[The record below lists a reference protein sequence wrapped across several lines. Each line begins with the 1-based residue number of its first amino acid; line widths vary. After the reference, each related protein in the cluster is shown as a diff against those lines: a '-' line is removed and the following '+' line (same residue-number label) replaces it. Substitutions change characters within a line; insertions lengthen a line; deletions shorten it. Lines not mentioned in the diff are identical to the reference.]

1 MVRDK
6 VGRHRWSRGLINFV
20 IYSDVTIFASERF
33 DAVTEHVMVLCAF
46 TTDGKSF
53 EQIGQIRSRPKIT

>member
-20 IYSDVTIFASERF
+20 IYSDVTIFASEHF
-33 DAVTEHVMVLCAF
+33 DAVTEHVMVSCAF
-46 TTDGKSF
+46 RRSQPMGKALN
-53 EQIGQIRSRPKIT
+53 K